1 MSAAVVASSL
11 ASSLTASATWMAVAV
26 VLVLVAMFLAAAE
39 MAVSRI
45 NVVKAEALAA
55 DKGRAGRALAKL
67 VSEPERYLNPVLL
80 LATICQV
87 AQAFLFAIVAHRLWH
102 GWGVWAA
109 FGLDVVVVF
118 VLAEALPK
126 TWAVLNPDRVGLL
139 VARPVASLGRLLP
152 LRLASRSL
160 LGLSNVL
167 APGKGL
173 QKGPF
178 VSERE
183 LLGIVDAAVDDDVIE
198 HEERE
203 LIESVIEFGD
213 TVAREIMVPRPD
225 MITVAAAAT
234 VTEALDRAIEH
245 GFSRVPVVNEG
256 IDDVVGVAYAKDLM
270 RAEREGHGT
279 DAVTSV
285 VRPPRFVPET
295 KPVARLMR
303 EMQAETYHMALLVDE
318 YGGIAGLVTL
328 EDCLEELVGDIV
340 DEYDREDAEVERL
353 PDGVLRLDGGMA
365 IGDVNDLLALELP
378 DDDWDTVGGFVF
390 GTLGHVPQAGEHVD
404 HEGFRFTADKVD
416 GRRIALVRVEPM
428 PDDDRS
434 WIERALEGDDEPAN
448 GRH

>member
-1 MSAAVVASSL
+1 ML
-11 ASSLTASATWMAVAV
+11 ASTFAGSVAWMAVAV
-26 VLVLVAMFLAAAE
+26 VLVFVAMFLAAAE

-80 LATICQV
+80 LATICQI

-126 TWAVLNPDRVGLL
+126 TWAVLNPDRVGL
-139 VARPVASLGRLLP
+139 PVASLGRLLP

-225 MITVAAAAT
+225 MITVGAGASIT
-234 VTEALDRAIEH
+234 GALDRAIEH

-270 RAEREGHGT
+270 RAEREGHGA
-279 DAVTSV
+279 DIVTTV
-285 VRPPRFVPET
+285 VRPARFVPET

-303 EMQAETYHMALLVDE
+303 EMQAETFHLALLVDE

-340 DEYDREDAEVERL
+340 DEYDREDAEVERM

-365 IGDVNDLLALELP
+365 IGDVNDLLSLELP
-378 DDDWDTVGGFVF
+378 DDDWDTIGGFVF
-390 GTLGHVPQAGEHVD
+390 GTLGHVPEAGEHVD
-404 HEGFRFTADKVD
+404 REGFRFTADKVD
-416 GRRIALVRVEPM
+416 GRRIALVRVAPLH
-428 PDDDRS
+428 DDERS